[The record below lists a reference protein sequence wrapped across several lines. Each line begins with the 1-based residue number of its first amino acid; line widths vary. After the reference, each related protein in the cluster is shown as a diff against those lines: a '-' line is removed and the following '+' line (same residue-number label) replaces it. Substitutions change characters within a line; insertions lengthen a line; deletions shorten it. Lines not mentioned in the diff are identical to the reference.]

1 MTKSSR
7 LSWNPT
13 KFFEF
18 ERNKTSYKKE
28 FIGGMVTFLT
38 MAYILVVNPLILGGT
53 FGTKSGIF
61 LATAIVAGVSTI
73 VMGVV
78 TNLPFALAAGM
89 GVNSMIAAEVS
100 QGTLSDPYYALSA
113 VILESSI
120 FIVIS
125 ITPLR
130 VWATRAVPATL
141 KTAISIGIG
150 AFIAYIGLK
159 NMGILTFHNG
169 PHFHLGK
176 NVAPWLGL
184 IGLIAAIVLQVMK
197 VKGSFII
204 VILGISLIGWASKT
218 GKASWPEFNHIVQ
231 QWEGLDKTFG
241 KGFTHMGGAVKDPH
255 VWFLVLIFLFGDF
268 FSSNGTF
275 IGALEGMGKN
285 EKEVNIKNAYIVD
298 ACASLSSGIMGTNP
312 ATTYVESLSG
322 ITEGARTGFSSVV
335 TGIMFLLSIL
345 ISPIFTAIPGY
356 ATGGV
361 LLFIGIFMFKG
372 VGNLKNVQLE
382 TLIPTF
388 ITLIG
393 TIFFGMVVGF
403 GLAIISYLAVELAKG
418 KWKQSPTI
426 YVMSAIFI
434 AYFIWLV

>member
-1 MTKSSR
+1 MRT
-7 LSWNPT
+7 LSLNPS
-13 KFFEF
+13 KFFQF
-18 ERNKTSYKKE
+18 EKNKTSFKKE
-28 FIGGMVTFLT
+28 VIGGIVTFLT
-38 MAYILVVNPLILGGT
+38 MAYILVVNPMILGEP

-73 VMGVV
+73 AMGIV

-113 VILESSI
+113 VILESII
-120 FIVIS
+120 FIIIS

-130 VWATRAVPATL
+130 VWVTRAVPATL

-159 NMGILTFHNG
+159 GMGILTFDSKG
-169 PHFHLGK
+169 PHFNLGK
-176 NVAPWLGL
+176 DVGAWLGM
-184 IGLIAAIVLQVMK
+184 IGLVSAIVLQILK

-204 VILGISLIGWASKT
+204 VIIGISLIGWSTHT
-218 GKASWPEFNHIVQ
+218 GKHTEWPKFDHIVD
-231 QWEGLDKTFG
+231 QWSGLGDVFG
-241 KGFTHMGGAVKDPH
+241 KGFTHMGSAIQDPH

-275 IGALEGMGKN
+275 IGALEGMDK
-285 EKEVNIKNAYIVD
+285 KEEDVNIKNAYIVD
-298 ACASLSSGIMGTNP
+298 ACASFGSGVFGTNP

-322 ITEGARTGFSSVV
+322 ITEGARTGFASVV
-335 TGIMFLLSIL
+335 TGMLFLLSIL
-345 ISPIFTAIPGY
+345 ISPIFTAIPNY

-361 LLFIGIFMFKG
+361 LLFIGVFMFKG
-372 VGNLKNVQLE
+372 VGNLKNMELE
-382 TLIPTF
+382 TLVPSF

-393 TIFFGMVVGF
+393 TVFFGMVIGF

-418 KWKQSPTI
+418 KWRQSPTI
-426 YVMSAIFI
+426 YIMSGIFI

>member
-1 MTKSSR
+1 
-7 LSWNPT
+7 
-13 KFFEF
+13 
-18 ERNKTSYKKE
+18 
-28 FIGGMVTFLT
+28 
-38 MAYILVVNPLILGGT
+38 MAYILVVNPMILGET

-73 VMGVV
+73 IMGVV

-100 QGTLSDPYYALSA
+100 QGTLSDPYFALSA
-113 VILESSI
+113 VILESLI

-130 VWATRAVPATL
+130 VWATRAVPASL

-159 NMGILTFHNG
+159 GMGILVFDSHG
-169 PHFHLGK
+169 PHFNLGMD
-176 NVAPWLGL
+176 VGAWLGM
-184 IGLIAAIVLQVMK
+184 IGLITAIVLQILK

-204 VILGISLIGWASKT
+204 VILGISLIGWAT
-218 GKASWPEFNHIVQ
+218 HTAHNGHKAQWPEFSNIVH
-231 QWEGLDKTFG
+231 QWGGLGDVFG
-241 KGFTHMGGAVKDPH
+241 KGFTHMGSAVKDPH

-275 IGALEGMGKN
+275 IGALEGMNKS
-285 EKEVNIKNAYIVD
+285 EKDVNIKNAYIVD

-322 ITEGARTGFSSVV
+322 ITEGARTGFASLI
-335 TGIMFLLSIL
+335 TGSLFLVSIL
-345 ISPIFTAIPGY
+345 ISPIFTAIPAY

-372 VGNLKNVQLE
+372 IGNLKNVELE
-382 TLIPTF
+382 TLIPAF
-388 ITLIG
+388 ITLLG
-393 TIFFGMVVGF
+393 TVFFGMVIGF

-418 KWKQSPTI
+418 KWKQSPSI
-426 YVMSAIFI
+426 YIMSAVFL

>member
-1 MTKSSR
+1 MRT
-7 LSWNPT
+7 LSLNPS
-13 KFFEF
+13 KFFQF
-18 ERNKTSYKKE
+18 EKNKTSFKKE
-28 FIGGMVTFLT
+28 VIGGVVTFLT
-38 MAYILVVNPLILGGT
+38 MAYILVVNPMILGEP

-61 LATAIVAGVSTI
+61 LATAIVAGISTI
-73 VMGVV
+73 AMGIV

-113 VILESSI
+113 VILESII
-120 FIVIS
+120 FIIIS

-130 VWATRAVPATL
+130 VWVTRAVPATL

-159 NMGILTFHNG
+159 GMGILTFDSKG
-169 PHFHLGK
+169 PHFNLGQD
-176 NVAPWLGL
+176 VGAWLGM
-184 IGLIAAIVLQVMK
+184 IGLISAIVLQILK

-204 VILGISLIGWASKT
+204 VIIGISLIGWSTHT
-218 GKASWPEFNHIVQ
+218 GKHTEWPQFDHIVE
-231 QWEGLDKTFG
+231 QWSGLGDVFG
-241 KGFTHMGGAVKDPH
+241 KGFTHMGSAIQDPH

-275 IGALEGMGKN
+275 IGALEGMDK
-285 EKEVNIKNAYIVD
+285 KEDDVNIKNAYIVD
-298 ACASLSSGIMGTNP
+298 ACASFSSGVFGTNP

-322 ITEGARTGFSSVV
+322 ITEGARTGFASVV
-335 TGIMFLLSIL
+335 TGMLFLLSIL
-345 ISPIFTAIPGY
+345 ISPIFTAIPNY

-361 LLFIGIFMFKG
+361 LLFIGVFMFKG
-372 VGNLKNVQLE
+372 VGNLKNMELE
-382 TLIPTF
+382 TLVPSF

-393 TIFFGMVVGF
+393 TVFFGMVIGF

-418 KWKQSPTI
+418 KWRQSPTI
-426 YVMSAIFI
+426 YIMSGIFI
-434 AYFIWLV
+434 AYFIWLT